1 MQLSYR
7 LKKLESVVGDVQ
19 VELKKIMRELS
30 RIDDDELAG
39 LIQDWLRE
47 VDEALACLYGAEH
60 VMWDVA
66 EEMEREGL

>member
-7 LKKLESVVGDVQ
+7 LKKLASVVDDVQ

-30 RIDDDELAG
+30 EMDDEELAG
-39 LIQDWLRE
+39 LIEYCLRE
-47 VDEALACLYGAEH
+47 LDEALTYLDAAENI
-60 VMWDVA
+60 MWDVA